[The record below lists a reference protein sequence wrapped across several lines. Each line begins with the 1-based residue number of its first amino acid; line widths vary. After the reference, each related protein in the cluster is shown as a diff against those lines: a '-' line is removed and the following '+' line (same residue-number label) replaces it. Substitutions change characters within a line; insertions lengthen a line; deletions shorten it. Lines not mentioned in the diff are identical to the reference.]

1 MKLTEQELLDRV
13 LYRDGMILVL
23 NKPSGIAVHPGPGK
37 GPNLESLFGWLQYGL
52 PRPPAL
58 VHRLDRDTSG
68 CLVLGRHRKALA
80 RAGKLFAGNNPERRA
95 IKTYLA
101 ICVGVPAALEGT
113 IDAPLVK
120 KNDRVAGW
128 EMKIAKPD
136 DKEAVTALTTYKV
149 LASHD
154 GYSLIEFSPKTGR
167 THQIRVHA
175 AHIAVPLQG
184 DPKYGEMGEGDR
196 AAPFCLHAS
205 RIVLP
210 LYPNREPLVV
220 EAPLPD
226 IFEAELKRLSLR
238 T

>member
-1 MKLTEQELLDRV
+1 MKLTEQDLLDRV
-13 LYRDGMILVL
+13 LYRDGMLLVID
-23 NKPSGIAVHPGPGK
+23 KPAGIAVHPGPGK
-37 GPNLESLFGWLQYGL
+37 GPNLESLFGWLTYGL

-80 RAGKLFAGNNPERRA
+80 RAGKLFSGSNPDRKAE
-95 IKTYLA
+95 KTYWALC
-101 ICVGVPAALEGT
+101 IGVPASPEGV
-113 IDAPLVK
+113 IDASLVK

-128 EMKIAKPD
+128 EMKVAKPG
-136 DKEAVTALTTYKV
+136 DKEAVTAVTSYKV
-149 LASHD
+149 LAAHE

-175 AHIAVPLQG
+175 ASIGCPLQG
-184 DPKYGEMGEGDR
+184 DPRYGDMSEADR
-196 AAPFCLHAS
+196 AAPFCLHAL

-210 LYPNREPLVV
+210 FYPNREALTI

-226 IFEAELKRLSLR
+226 VFLQQLMHKQLKI
-238 T
+238 